1 MVQCRQLKKITQ
13 RKGFNKMKKF
23 ILHTIDSNGTKDK
36 CYTNDYELTVV
47 INWILQHNYII
58 KRIEKVN

>member
-1 MVQCRQLKKITQ
+1 
-13 RKGFNKMKKF
+13 MKKF
-23 ILHTIDSNGTKDK
+23 ILHAIDSNGTKDK
-36 CYTNDYELTVV
+36 CYTNDYELSVV

>member
-1 MVQCRQLKKITQ
+1 
-13 RKGFNKMKKF
+13 MKKF
-23 ILHTIDSNGTKDK
+23 ILHAIDSNGTKDK

-47 INWILQHNYII
+47 INWILQHNYI

>member
-1 MVQCRQLKKITQ
+1 
-13 RKGFNKMKKF
+13 MKKF
-23 ILHTIDSNGTKDK
+23 ILHAIGSNGTKDK

>member
-1 MVQCRQLKKITQ
+1 M
-13 RKGFNKMKKF
+13 NKF
-23 ILHTIDSNGTKDK
+23 ILHAIDSNGTKDK

-58 KRIEKVN
+58 KRIKKVN

>member
-1 MVQCRQLKKITQ
+1 
-13 RKGFNKMKKF
+13 MKKF

>member
-1 MVQCRQLKKITQ
+1 
-13 RKGFNKMKKF
+13 MKKF
-23 ILHTIDSNGTKDK
+23 ILHAIDSNDTKDK

>member
-1 MVQCRQLKKITQ
+1 
-13 RKGFNKMKKF
+13 MKKF
-23 ILHTIDSNGTKDK
+23 ILHVIDSNGTKDK